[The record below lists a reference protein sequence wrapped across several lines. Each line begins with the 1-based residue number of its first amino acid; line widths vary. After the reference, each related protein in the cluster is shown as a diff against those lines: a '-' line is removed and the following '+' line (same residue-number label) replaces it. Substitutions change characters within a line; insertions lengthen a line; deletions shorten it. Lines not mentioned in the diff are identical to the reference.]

1 MMTPHDLHLSS
12 AIEPATREQ
21 LKERADEHDR
31 RWHRRVDAERVLLV
45 ACSTGCAGLAAAAMY
60 CDGLPTTA
68 VQLGS
73 MTMKVIRN
81 LTGAALIA
89 AAFSMQ
95 AAHAQGVPVIDLQA
109 IAQAISTVKQLEQ
122 QYSLLSDQYQS
133 TIGNRGLG
141 NLFNDPSLRN
151 YLPDQW
157 QSVYDEVKSGQLNG
171 ISGLASSIESQ
182 EGMTAYTPG
191 QQRLNDTLAAN
202 KAMAMRSYQ
211 ASIDRLTNIQQLM
224 QQSNLTQD
232 PAAKADLQNRWAAE
246 NSSINAEKMRLD
258 LAARLQ
264 DAEKDFAQQAAH
276 NDMQQRLN
284 GDDNADQ

>member
-1 MMTPHDLHLSS
+1 
-12 AIEPATREQ
+12 
-21 LKERADEHDR
+21 
-31 RWHRRVDAERVLLV
+31 
-45 ACSTGCAGLAAAAMY
+45 
-60 CDGLPTTA
+60 
-68 VQLGS
+68 
-73 MTMKVIRN
+73 MKTIRK
-81 LTGAALIA
+81 LTGAAMIA
-89 AAFSMQ
+89 AMSSMQ
-95 AAHAQGVPVIDLQA
+95 TAHAQGVPVIDLQA

-141 NLFNDPSLRN
+141 NIFNEASLRN

-157 QSVYDEVKSGQLNG
+157 QSIYDQVKSGQLNG

-202 KAMAMRSYQ
+202 KAMSMQSYE
-211 ASIDRLTNIQQLM
+211 ASIARLNNIQQLM

-246 NSSINAEKMRLD
+246 YSSITAEKTRLD
-258 LAARLQ
+258 LMARLQ
-264 DAEKDFAQQAAH
+264 DAEKDLAQQAAH

>member
-1 MMTPHDLHLSS
+1 MV
-12 AIEPATREQ
+12 I
-21 LKERADEHDR
+21 
-31 RWHRRVDAERVLLV
+31 ERVTSHLENR
-45 ACSTGCAGLAAAAMY
+45 
-60 CDGLPTTA
+60 
-68 VQLGS
+68 
-73 MTMKVIRN
+73 TMKTIRK
-81 LTGAALIA
+81 LTGAAVFA
-89 AAFSMQ
+89 AICSME

-109 IAQAISTVKQLEQ
+109 IAQAISTVKQLQQ
-122 QYSLLSDQYQS
+122 QYSLLSNQYAS

-141 NLFNDPSLRN
+141 EIFNGPSLRN

-171 ISGLASSIESQ
+171 ISGVASSIESQ

-232 PAAKADLQNRWAAE
+232 PAAKADLQNRWSAE
-246 NSSINAEKMRLD
+246 ISSINAEKMRLD

-264 DAEKDFAQQAAH
+264 DAEKELAQQAAH
-276 NDMQQRLN
+276 RDMQQRLN
-284 GDDNADQ
+284 DDNTDQ

>member
-1 MMTPHDLHLSS
+1 
-12 AIEPATREQ
+12 
-21 LKERADEHDR
+21 
-31 RWHRRVDAERVLLV
+31 
-45 ACSTGCAGLAAAAMY
+45 
-60 CDGLPTTA
+60 
-68 VQLGS
+68 
-73 MTMKVIRN
+73 MKTIRKM
-81 LTGAALIA
+81 TGAAVL
-89 AAFSMQ
+89 AAFCLMQ
-95 AAHAQGVPVIDLQA
+95 TAHAQGVPVLDLQA
-109 IAQAISTVKQLEQ
+109 IAQAIQTVKQLEQ
-122 QYSLLSDQYQS
+122 QYSLLSNQYAS

-141 NLFNDPSLRN
+141 DIFNDPSLRN
-151 YLPDQW
+151 FLPDQW

-232 PAAKADLQNRWAAE
+232 PAAKADLQNRWSAE
-246 NSSINAEKMRLD
+246 ISSINAEKMQLD
-258 LAARLQ
+258 LAGRLQ
-264 DAEKDFAQQAAH
+264 DAEKELAQQAAH

-284 GDDNADQ
+284 GDDSASQ

>member
-1 MMTPHDLHLSS
+1 MLRKPNDDNTRSSPFVGDRASDARTAQGAGGRARPALS
-12 AIEPATREQ
+12 PADCAAQ
-21 LKERADEHDR
+21 PPRA
-31 RWHRRVDAERVLLV
+31 
-45 ACSTGCAGLAAAAMY
+45 G
-60 CDGLPTTA
+60 DGLPTTA
-68 VQLGS
+68 AQLGS
-73 MTMKVIRN
+73 MTMKVIRT
-81 LTGAALIA
+81 LTRAALIA
-89 AAFSMQ
+89 ATFSMQ

-141 NLFNDPSLRN
+141 NIFNDPSLRN

-171 ISGLASSIESQ
+171 ISGLASTIESQ

-284 GDDNADQ
+284 GDENADQ